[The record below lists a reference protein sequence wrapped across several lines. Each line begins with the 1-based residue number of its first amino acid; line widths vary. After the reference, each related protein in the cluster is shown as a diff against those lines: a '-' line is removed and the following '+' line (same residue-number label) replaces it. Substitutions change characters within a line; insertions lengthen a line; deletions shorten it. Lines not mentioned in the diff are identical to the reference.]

1 MTKLEFKKEV
11 LNQAKRKHQSVIDDL
26 RGEIN
31 AIRESE
37 SDNNADGQADL
48 EEMSQDVMADSRRE
62 TIARELDFAQD
73 ELNLLNRLI
82 IEEPLHDEVTLGSVV
97 ETNKMTF
104 YVSASIEE
112 FEADGKKLFGISTKA
127 PIYEAMKGLKKGDKF
142 EMRNQNYSIKDVY

>member
-1 MTKLEFKKEV
+1 MNKLEFKKEI
-11 LNQAKRKHQSVIDDL
+11 LNQAKQKHLSVINDL
-26 RGEIN
+26 RSEIN

-73 ELNLLNRLI
+73 ELNLLNRLVI
-82 IEEPLHDEVTLGSVV
+82 QEPLHDEVTLGSVV
-97 ETNKMTF
+97 ETNKLTF

-112 FEADGKKLFGISTKA
+112 FEANGKRIFGISTKA
-127 PIYEAMKGLKKGDKF
+127 PIYEVMKGLKKGDDF
-142 EMRNQNYSIKDVY
+142 EMRKQHYKIKDVF

>member
-1 MTKLEFKKEV
+1 MNKLEYKKEI

-73 ELNLLNRLI
+73 ELNLLNRLVI
-82 IEEPLHDEVTLGSVV
+82 QEPLHDEVTLGSVV
-97 ETNKMTF
+97 ETNKHSF

-112 FEADGKKLFGISTKA
+112 FEANGKQFFGISTKA
-127 PIYEAMKGLKKGDKF
+127 PIYEVMKGLKKGDKF
-142 EMRNQNYSIKDVY
+142 EMRNQHYTIKDVY